1 MVPPT
6 ASPDD
11 AARLRAE
18 LGLDR
23 SLVVQY
29 ARWIGGVLRGNLG
42 ESFATRLPVARA
54 LREAMPV
61 SLSLGG
67 TALILTFLVGIPIG
81 IVQAARRGRAV
92 DRVLT
97 IVTTTVYAAPSYW
110 LALALVA
117 VFTYGAAA

>member
-6 ASPDD
+6 ASSYD

-67 TALILTFLVGIPIG
+67 NALLLTFLVGIPIG
-81 IVQAARRGRAV
+81 LVQAARRGHAV

-97 IVTTTVYAAPSYW
+97 IAATTVYAAPTHW
-110 LALALVA
+110 PALSLVA
-117 VFTYGAAA
+117 GGAVV